1 MIRDRR
7 FSASRNKHE
16 SRYYWRAERTVYQ
29 RGWRVVARPRSP
41 PIIADLP
48 GLASNQADRSRMK
61 HCSFRVSSRHSTA
74 TFSLLVTWVWC
85 WTLCSALLWTPS
97 PALGAATS
105 LLSPPDTSSPR
116 ATFTSFRALT
126 DKIAE
131 RYAEYRAAPSA
142 RAQQTFLRTVE
153 QGVQLMDLSGV
164 PPAAQHEIATATIIW
179 LWEVIA
185 RVDLPG
191 ADEIPDA
198 ADYASGG
205 LLADQPPRW
214 RLPETGIIIARVEE
228 GPRAGEFLLSPETVA
243 SARTYAELAR
253 ELPYR
258 RSSRIDNVKDLTAT
272 ALGFSGWML
281 PPHLIER
288 LPDWARQPI
297 AGQVVWKWGA
307 LLASLALTLVLIGLV
322 LRWAQ
327 RRPWDARISTL
338 LRRLSAP
345 LSLLLW
351 MPLLRTFLDDQVQ
364 VTGMVIAWPD
374 YLAEL
379 TRVLAL
385 IWIVLLISRWI
396 PEALIASPR
405 RNAESP
411 DASLIRWVARVFALL
426 MILGLLFTAA
436 QDLGIP
442 VYGLVAGA
450 GVGGLAI
457 ALAARPTLE
466 NFIGALNLFADRP
479 IRVGDLCRF
488 DERHGQGWNPVG
500 TVEAIG
506 LRSTK
511 IRQFDRSLITIPNA
525 DLAERNIVNLS
536 ACEHFLLQQRLPL
549 RYETSADQLRYVLTT
564 LRELLHAHPMTLHTE
579 EYPIRAR
586 FLGFHDHALTLELRA
601 YVRTT
606 SYTEFL
612 AIQEDIMLRVM
623 QAIQQAGSAFAL
635 PAQTLYMSR
644 DTGLDPSERAVAEKR
659 VREWAAA
666 HELPFPDLDKAQR
679 QRITDTLDY
688 PPEGSPGAERG

>member
-1 MIRDRR
+1 MLCAAL
-7 FSASRNKHE
+7 FSIAI
-16 SRYYWRAERTVYQ
+16 TV
-29 RGWRVVARPRSP
+29 
-41 PIIADLP
+41 
-48 GLASNQADRSRMK
+48 
-61 HCSFRVSSRHSTA
+61 
-74 TFSLLVTWVWC
+74 
-85 WTLCSALLWTPS
+85 
-97 PALGAATS
+97 PALATNTSDRTSTSTSTS
-105 LLSPPDTSSPR
+105 LLSPPDTASPR
-116 ATFTSFRALT
+116 ATFDSFRRLT
-126 DKIAE
+126 DQIAE
-131 RYAEYRAAPSA
+131 QYAAYREAPSA
-142 RAQQTFLRTVE
+142 QRQQTFLRAVE
-153 QGVQLMDLSGV
+153 QGKQLMDLSNV

-179 LWEVIA
+179 LWEIIA
-185 RVDLPG
+185 RVDLPE
-191 ADEIPDA
+191 AEMIPEA
-198 ADYASGG
+198 ADFSSGG
-205 LLADQPPRW
+205 PLADQPARW
-214 RLPETGIIIARVEE
+214 RLPDTSIVIARVDE
-228 GPRAGEFLLSPETVA
+228 GPRAGEFLFSPETVA
-243 SARTYAELAR
+243 SARSYAELAR

-258 RSSRIDNVKDLTAT
+258 RSSRIENVRDLSAT

-297 AGQVVWKWGA
+297 AGQVLWKWA
-307 LLASLALTLVLIGLV
+307 MLVASLALTLVLLGLV
-322 LRWAQ
+322 LRWAH
-327 RRPWDARISTL
+327 RRVWDARPSTL

-345 LSLLLW
+345 LTLLLW
-351 MPLLRTFLDDQVQ
+351 MPLLRRFLDDQVQ
-364 VTGMVIAWPD
+364 VTGLVIAWPD

-385 IWIVLLISRWI
+385 IWLVLLVARWI
-396 PEALIASPR
+396 PEALIAAPGR
-405 RNAESP
+405 TTERA
-411 DASLIRWVARVFALL
+411 DASLIRWVARVFALFAV
-426 MILGLLFTAA
+426 LGLVFAAA

-536 ACEHFLLQQRLPL
+536 ACERFLLQQRLPL
-549 RYETSADQLRYVLTT
+549 RYETSADQLRYLLAT
-564 LRELLHAHPMTLHTE
+564 LRELLHAHPMTIHTE

-586 FLGFHDHALTLELRA
+586 FLGFHDQALTLELRA
-601 YVRTT
+601 YIRTT

-623 QAIQQAGSAFAL
+623 QAIQQAGTGFAL
-635 PAQTLYMSR
+635 PAQTLYMAR
-644 DTGLDPSERAVAEKR
+644 DSGLDAAARATAEQR

-666 HELPFPDLDKAQR
+666 HELPFPDMDEAQR
-679 QRITDTLDY
+679 KRITGTLDY
-688 PPEGSPGAERG
+688 PPEGSPGADQG